1 MKELLKHIIFDQR
14 EKDISQMIERDI
26 DISLVNSP
34 EVLVISGIRRCGKSV
49 LLQQIRSQQTE
60 QDYYMN
66 FDDERLINFKVDDFQ
81 TLYEAFIELFG
92 EQKTFYFDEI
102 QNIPGWERFVRRLH
116 DSGCK
121 VFVTGS
127 NANMLS
133 RESVSYTH
141 LTLPTTPYV

>member
-1 MKELLKHIIFDQR
+1 
-14 EKDISQMIERDI
+14 
-26 DISLVNSP
+26 
-34 EVLVISGIRRCGKSV
+34 
-49 LLQQIRSQQTE
+49 
-60 QDYYMN
+60 MN

-127 NANMLS
+127 NAKMCIRDS
-133 RESVSYTH
+133 IQCYRFVTKQRI
-141 LTLPTTPYV
+141 TG